1 LNVELSKRFS
11 HLLAAA
17 GAAAQ
22 DFFASQ
28 ICQTVLQYITGN
40 IIMLLFFKPGKTM

>member
-1 LNVELSKRFS
+1 MKKEGLSLDVDS
-11 HLLAAA
+11 
-17 GAAAQ
+17 AAAQ

>member
-1 LNVELSKRFS
+1 MKKEGFS
-11 HLLAAA
+11 LDIDSAAE
-17 GAAAQ
+17 

>member
-1 LNVELSKRFS
+1 V
-11 HLLAAA
+11 AAA
-17 GAAAQ
+17 AAAAQ

>member
-1 LNVELSKRFS
+1 MKKEGLSLDVDS
-11 HLLAAA
+11 A
-17 GAAAQ
+17 AAAQ